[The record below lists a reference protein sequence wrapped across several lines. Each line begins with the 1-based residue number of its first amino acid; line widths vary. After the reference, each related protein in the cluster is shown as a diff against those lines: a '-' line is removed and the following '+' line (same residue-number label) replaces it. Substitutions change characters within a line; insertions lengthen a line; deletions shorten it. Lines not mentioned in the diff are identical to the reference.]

1 MNFYDFGGRA
11 VMALRQR
18 RRLLLLSLAGAW
30 LNDDR
35 LVGVGAETVRRM
47 MLLFVLDVNGGRRV
61 VQAIQFVGRI

>member
-1 MNFYDFGGRA
+1 MNFYDFSGWA

-18 RRLLLLSLAGAW
+18 RRLLLPLAGAR